1 MGDFVFNL
9 SSNLIV
15 GTDILISLGD
25 YVSKYGTRFMLI
37 LDPTFK
43 DVDLLVRVKESLE
56 QKSLRLFSFDGIKK
70 SPDTDTVL
78 RCLKLASAAHVD
90 GVIVLG
96 GIVTCSIAKAVA
108 SLYNEKNTIYSYL
121 EGQPITEKPLPL
133 IQIPTV
139 CNNPFI
145 FTNTLYLT
153 DSRRRTVSALKCYD
167 DVASLV
173 LFDSSVYKKL
183 SLNALRLAIFSGLS
197 LAVDAYISRRAN
209 FFSDALL
216 KKAISLFVLA
226 LNQDHD
232 KIIGQSIEET
242 LTQAGILSAMAFKSS
257 SVGLAAAV
265 SIVANGK
272 YNASVSSV
280 LAIMLIAVLQD
291 AVSSN
296 LFKVS
301 EIAFL
306 FLEGKKTD
314 VSNENLE
321 EFSLKGIE
329 ALKEKML
336 GLELPTKMSNLNL
349 ALEDMTSVAEEIL
362 TLDFIN
368 YIPRLLTSLDALEII
383 KRLY

>member
-1 MGDFVFNL
+1 M
-9 SSNLIV
+9 
-15 GTDILISLGD
+15 
-25 YVSKYGTRFMLI
+25 
-37 LDPTFK
+37 
-43 DVDLLVRVKESLE
+43 
-56 QKSLRLFSFDGIKK
+56 
-70 SPDTDTVL
+70 
-78 RCLKLASAAHVD
+78 
-90 GVIVLG
+90 
-96 GIVTCSIAKAVA
+96 
-108 SLYNEKNTIYSYL
+108 
-121 EGQPITEKPLPL
+121 
-133 IQIPTV
+133 
-139 CNNPFI
+139 
-145 FTNTLYLT
+145 
-153 DSRRRTVSALKCYD
+153 
-167 DVASLV
+167 
-173 LFDSSVYKKL
+173 
-183 SLNALRLAIFSGLS
+183 
-197 LAVDAYISRRAN
+197 
-209 FFSDALL
+209 
-216 KKAISLFVLA
+216 FVLA

-329 ALKEKML
+329 VLKEKML